1 MGLLSKANILLKA
14 EQAKINAAK
23 KLSTTTI
30 KPTASIN
37 AANTKT
43 TTIQPMAT
51 PKHAPRPTTP
61 VVAKP
66 TTIKLTDHPQ
76 VKQAAPVVNQN
87 APIIKPT
94 TPIAKPVTPVVKP
107 TAPVTKQAV
116 PTTVKP
122 AAQRLMEAVQAAAKV
137 EAQKPANTM
146 VKPAT
151 QPAPVTTVNQNT
163 QQPATA
169 ETKLTQSTI
178 QNNNIQTNQPII
190 ENTMQFFNNSL
201 KLNPNRHTSGLIPV
215 SHKPVHPV
223 RNVAANTQART
234 ANVAGNHQQNAFYGS
249 RNNQP
254 QQTNQQQTQP
264 TMVNR
269 QEPKSIQSSTM
280 PYGTLRPNA
289 VVNQSSTYQTSI
301 NRPNNIHPTRP
312 ITGTPNYSTR
322 PTTITMTRPG
332 NNTTTTKTAAPRPA
346 TKKTFIQNLVQK
358 FAKKKNRVVAKKMKT
373 LEKVKLVSSIALL
386 ALLQLG
392 TVAFIVQTEN
402 MEFTYKGFHPEELYP
417 NKIEQVAKPEQ
428 NKQITATNT
437 TTITVNNKTQ
447 VATKQ
452 VEKTQQTKS
461 VQQVQPAQNTVV
473 EKSIQQFTQGLQ
485 SQFTQRD
492 REVFAQMIYGEAGRG
507 VDPFE
512 VGHVALNRLAS
523 GRFGKTLTAVITAKR
538 QFDGFSEKHPI
549 DKDCLAIANELIA
562 EFEANDCKP
571 FCDYY
576 YFYTHPDKHL
586 GAKYNRNIFM
596 SGVEWR
602 PYARENYSEKY
613 CSKAN
618 EHAAH
623 YHAQRNK
630 EKAAT
635 HIAALTK

>member
-1 MGLLSKANILLKA
+1 MGLLSKANILLEE
-14 EQAKINAAK
+14 EQAKINVAK

-30 KPTASIN
+30 KSTASIN

-61 VVAKP
+61 VVTKT

-76 VKQAAPVVNQN
+76 VKQVA
-87 APIIKPT
+87 
-94 TPIAKPVTPVVKP
+94 PVVKP
-107 TAPVTKQAV
+107 VAPVTKQAT

-122 AAQRLMEAVQAAAKV
+122 AAQRLMEAVQAASKV
-137 EAQKPANTM
+137 EAQKTTNTV
-146 VKPAT
+146 VKPTT
-151 QPAPVTTVNQNT
+151 QQVTVTTVNQNT

-169 ETKLTQSTI
+169 ETKLTQ
-178 QNNNIQTNQPII
+178 PII
-190 ENTMQFFNNSL
+190 NNSTKTNNQKTETTMEFFNNTL
-201 KLNPNRHTSGLIPV
+201 RLNPNRHTSSLIPI

-223 RNVAANTQART
+223 RNVATNTQARI
-234 ANVAGNHQQNAFYGS
+234 ANVAGNYQQNAFYGS

-280 PYGTLRPNA
+280 PYGTLRPNT
-289 VVNQSSTYQTSI
+289 VVNQSSTYQTNI
-301 NRPNNIHPTRP
+301 NRPNNIYPTRP

-322 PTTITMTRPG
+322 PTTITMTRPK

-373 LEKVKLVSSIALL
+373 LDKIKLVSSFALL
-386 ALLQLG
+386 ALLELG
-392 TVAFIVQTEN
+392 TAAFIIQTEN

-417 NKIEQVAKPEQ
+417 NKIEKVVTQEQQATQTNNVVVTATASKQQVAKTNTASTTQKQATTTQAKPATA
-428 NKQITATNT
+428 NKATT
-437 TTITVNNKTQ
+437 TTITPTPT
-447 VATKQ
+447 ATKQ
-452 VEKTQQTKS
+452 VTNNNNIKH
-461 VQQVQPAQNTVV
+461 PAP
-473 EKSIQQFTQGLQ
+473 KF
-485 SQFTQRD
+485 QFTQRD
-492 REVFAQMIYGEAGRG
+492 REVFAKMIYGEAGRG

-538 QFDGFSEKHPI
+538 QFDGFSENHPI

-571 FCDYY
+571 FCNYY
-576 YFYTHPDKHL
+576 YFYTHPEKHL

-596 SGVEWR
+596 EGIEWK

-635 HIAALTK
+635 HLAALTR